1 MGVVVANRR
10 AAAGKRRRQMA
21 TMSMAELAER
31 PVISFHF
38 NPETFTQASA
48 HVISGCQ
55 GSITR
60 MKLFKLLYLADR
72 AHLIK
77 YARPILKDRYVNM
90 DQGPVPSASYDLVKK
105 NLRTWSQGAIDEFSK
120 YIQVS
125 DIHVSVIES
134 PGTDMLSQSD
144 IAELDIVVARYGKS
158 TAGFLSALTHRHK
171 AWQASQRNR
180 PIDYALFFDNPEVE
194 GIQDLVE
201 YDQPIRNIS
210 KNASIH
216 QPNP

>member
-105 NLRTWSQGAIDEFSK
+105 NLRTWSQGAI
-120 YIQVS
+120 
-125 DIHVSVIES
+125 
-134 PGTDMLSQSD
+134 
-144 IAELDIVVARYGKS
+144 
-158 TAGFLSALTHRHK
+158 
-171 AWQASQRNR
+171 
-180 PIDYALFFDNPEVE
+180 
-194 GIQDLVE
+194 
-201 YDQPIRNIS
+201 
-210 KNASIH
+210 
-216 QPNP
+216 